1 MSSND
6 SNISS
11 IVERNIRESINI
23 TLGQNQIIK
32 SDFFSVY
39 TMYTDIST
47 NDLSTDANLCK
58 RNTENISIFDLK

>member
-47 NDLSTDANLCK
+47 NDLSTDANLYN